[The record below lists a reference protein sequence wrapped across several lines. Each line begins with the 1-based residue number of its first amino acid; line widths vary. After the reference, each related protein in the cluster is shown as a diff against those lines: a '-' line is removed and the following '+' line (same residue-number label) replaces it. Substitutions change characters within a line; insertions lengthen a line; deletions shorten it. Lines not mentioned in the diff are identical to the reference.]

1 MKKIASMLS
10 FGLVLA
16 IVISGC
22 AKDEEVMTGTISGF
36 VSDYTNANSPIAG
49 ATITLNTKGLTK
61 TTGSDGR
68 YEFAGLEP
76 GTYSLSANANEFQP
90 TTKQVTVYAGQIAN
104 CDFQLETGKV
114 SVDIDPLN
122 LVFAKDVEQ
131 SSFSIKNNSNRKL
144 NYSISN
150 IPDFIQVSPSTGT
163 LAAKGTQAI
172 SVSVINRNSITSVK
186 NGQLTVNIGND
197 SYIVSISVE
206 AYKEETVN
214 VNIDPQSL
222 SFDKDTEQLTFTIT
236 SNNSRSL
243 DYSISSNIDI
253 LTISPTAGTLEPRAK
268 NTITVYLENRKSIDE
283 NQIGQLTI
291 NIEGNTFVVSVSVA
305 KYEEGDS
312 QGGEGTTS
320 DVTQGLQAYYNFDN
334 ENADDGIGNYHGFL
348 NGGRFVTDTPKG
360 KGKALQLKKKEFVT
374 IGSNMI
380 EKKRN
385 YSISFWVKDFG
396 EGPLFRTSN
405 GGSDT
410 HNFSP
415 TVFVNS
421 KYAINYASKDNS
433 SVEFSALMNS
443 YTSGKWT
450 MITIVTADTN
460 PNQISCPADMTLY
473 INGRKVETI
482 HGYGQSTGTTMQI
495 GGAAYTNFTMDSYL
509 AEGYWADPFM
519 IDNLRIYSKA
529 LTSDEVST
537 IFSTESK

>member
-16 IVISGC
+16 IVINGC

-49 ATITLNTKGLTK
+49 ATITLNSKGLTK

-222 SFDKDTEQLTFTIT
+222 SFDKNTEQLTFTIT
-236 SNNSRSL
+236 SNGRSSWG
-243 DYSISSNIDI
+243 Y
-253 LTISPTAGTLEPRAK
+253 
-268 NTITVYLENRKSIDE
+268 
-283 NQIGQLTI
+283 
-291 NIEGNTFVVSVSVA
+291 
-305 KYEEGDS
+305 
-312 QGGEGTTS
+312 
-320 DVTQGLQAYYNFDN
+320 
-334 ENADDGIGNYHGFL
+334 
-348 NGGRFVTDTPKG
+348 
-360 KGKALQLKKKEFVT
+360 
-374 IGSNMI
+374 
-380 EKKRN
+380 
-385 YSISFWVKDFG
+385 
-396 EGPLFRTSN
+396 
-405 GGSDT
+405 
-410 HNFSP
+410 
-415 TVFVNS
+415 VFPS
-421 KYAINYASKDNS
+421 
-433 SVEFSALMNS
+433 E
-443 YTSGKWT
+443 
-450 MITIVTADTN
+450 
-460 PNQISCPADMTLY
+460 
-473 INGRKVETI
+473 
-482 HGYGQSTGTTMQI
+482 
-495 GGAAYTNFTMDSYL
+495 
-509 AEGYWADPFM
+509 
-519 IDNLRIYSKA
+519 
-529 LTSDEVST
+529 
-537 IFSTESK
+537 